1 MADTVIY
8 RNHKFSVER
17 IEVPIGRKM
26 MGFERVKAPDAV
38 TILAMPDNESLLI
51 EKRYRPV
58 LKRMTVELP
67 FGLLRD
73 GETPVEAAKRI
84 IKEQTGYVFGNYTLM
99 MKTFMNPYITTQKDY
114 FYIAKEKKAIKT
126 TRRDGMS
133 SFTAVKFDALRDM
146 VERNY
151 IKDNK
156 TIAGVLY
163 YISTFMKK

>member
-1 MADTVIY
+1 MADKVIY

-26 MGFERVKAPDAV
+26 MDFERVRAPDAV
-38 TILAMPDNESLLI
+38 TVLAMPDSESLLI
-51 EKRYRPV
+51 EKRYRPA

-67 FGLLRD
+67 FGLLDD
-73 GETPVEAAKRI
+73 GENPVEAAKRI
-84 IKEQTGYVFGNYTLM
+84 IKEQTGYVFSNYTLM

-114 FYIAKEKKAIKT
+114 FYIAKEKKTVKNV
-126 TRRDGMS
+126 RRDGMS
-133 SFTAVKFDALRDM
+133 SFTAVKFDALLDM

-156 TIAGVLY
+156 TIAGILY
-163 YISTFMKK
+163 YINTLMKR

>member
-1 MADTVIY
+1 MADKVIY

-17 IEVPIGRKM
+17 IEVPIGRKIM
-26 MGFERVKAPDAV
+26 SFERVKAPDAV
-38 TILAMPDNESLLI
+38 TVLAMPDNVSLLI
-51 EKRYRPV
+51 ERGYRPA

-67 FGLLRD
+67 FGLLQN
-73 GETPVEAAKRI
+73 GEKPVDAAKRV

-99 MKTFMNPYITTQKDY
+99 LKTFMNPYITTQKDY
-114 FYIAKEKKAIKT
+114 FYIAKNKKTMKNVS
-126 TRRDGMS
+126 RDGMS

-156 TIAGVLY
+156 TIAGILY
-163 YISTFMKK
+163 YINTLMKK